1 MELKPR
7 AGAGAVGDLRQCG
20 DLGTDAQGKTRHTT
34 MHTNVQTDYS
44 TQYRT
49 TGTYRTTGLQYTYI
63 QSQSCKCAV
72 ALHNH
77 APHSLPHTRSYAD
90 GRYNV
95 ISHGRRSGKA
105 EVQSSFENHKA
116 CARRMKNLS
125 TASCRSQGA
134 PSDRTTYQSPI
145 LQEVRFCHFSGV
157 FRGYS
162 VIFGVGKLCFWRDL
176 GGFYNR
182 IQKLSVQLST
192 HSL

>member
-1 MELKPR
+1 MFVGCSCPVR
-7 AGAGAVGDLRQCG
+7 AQCF
-20 DLGTDAQGKTRHTT
+20 TT
-34 MHTNVQTDYS
+34 TVQ
-44 TQYRT
+44 
-49 TGTYRTTGLQYTYI
+49 LQYIHVIKVRYLL
-63 QSQSCKCAV
+63 SQTMSFEYMYLV
-72 ALHNH
+72 
-77 APHSLPHTRSYAD
+77 
-90 GRYNV
+90 V
-95 ISHGRRSGKA
+95 GRRSGKA
-105 EVQSSFENHKA
+105 GVRSYLENHKA
-116 CARRMKNLS
+116 CARRMTILS